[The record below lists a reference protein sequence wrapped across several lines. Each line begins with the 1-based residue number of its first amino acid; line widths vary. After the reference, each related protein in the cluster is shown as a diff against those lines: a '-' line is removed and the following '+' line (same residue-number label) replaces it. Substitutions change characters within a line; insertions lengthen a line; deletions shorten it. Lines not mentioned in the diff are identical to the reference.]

1 MLENIQSIT
10 AGVLIIL
17 CAYQIVVLFNKWYY
31 PYFIEKINRR
41 PTPEFDKPDFIAHFK
56 LFGMMIAATL
66 LAVYVPIL
74 WAANLF
80 MMAYLVYQLIKVNY
94 WTLRVKEAFR
104 VK

>member
-1 MLENIQSIT
+1 MLESVQNFTS
-10 AGVLIIL
+10 GVLIIL
-17 CAYQIVVLFNKWYY
+17 CAYQIVLLFNKWYY

-41 PTPEFDKPDFIAHFK
+41 PTPEFDKADFIAHFK

-80 MMAYLVYQLIKVNY
+80 MMFYLVYQLFNVNY
-94 WTLRVKEAFR
+94 WTLRVKEAFGI
-104 VK
+104 K

>member
-41 PTPEFDKPDFIAHFK
+41 PTPAFDKPDFIAHFK

-80 MMAYLVYQLIKVNY
+80 MMAYLVYQLFKVNY